1 MHSLR
6 IVSAVLISALLGSAA
21 VAREPREPDSLR
33 ETSRAQDRLDREL
46 QRASERSQKL
56 DTRTA
61 QDRLRIEADAIKDP
75 AKAAENM
82 AKLEADTARE
92 QQKIAE
98 DQMKAQSDYA
108 EDIAKASES
117 EDDRDG
123 DSGGRSEQMR
133 DLGEAENAEH
143 DKDGFPVRRGEIVA
157 LDLSP
162 ETLKRM
168 KAMGFR
174 VLETRRIEDIGR
186 DVVRLSAPEGMAA
199 LTAREELRKIDP
211 AVVADLVHYYGL
223 NMMAGTRAVRVRK
236 APQATA
242 RPASLTVGMIDTS
255 VSSHPA
261 LQSTRLIHWA
271 DGNLAKAPVGHGTAV
286 ASLLAGEGSA
296 TIYAA
301 NIFRGAAERPFTSA
315 DVIAEALGWMLSRKV
330 GTVNMSLA
338 GPRNAVLDRVIRD
351 AASKGL
357 QVVAAAGNGGPT
369 APPAYPAALPG
380 VIAVTAVDKD
390 KRIYRYANRGKYIA
404 VAAHGVA
411 VTAARS
417 GGGYARFDGTSFA
430 TPHVTAWVARCRSAG
445 ADTGTCR
452 SKLQSSAR
460 DAGPQGFDE
469 VYGHG
474 VID

>member
-1 MHSLR
+1 MQKMR
-6 IVSAVLISALLGSAA
+6 IVSAAVMGTLLGSALL
-21 VAREPREPDSLR
+21 AREPDGTREA
-33 ETSRAQDRLDREL
+33 SRAQDRLDREL

-56 DTRTA
+56 DMRTA

-75 AKAAENM
+75 AKAAENL

-98 DQMKAQSDYA
+98 DQVKAQEDFA
-108 EDIAKASES
+108 EEIAKASEAD
-117 EDDRDG
+117 DDRDRS
-123 DSGGRSEQMR
+123 SGGNSEQMR

-143 DKDGFPVRRGEIVA
+143 DKDGFPVRRGELVA
-157 LDLSP
+157 LDLSAP
-162 ETLKRM
+162 TLN
-168 KAMGFR
+168 AMQAKGFR
-174 VLETRRIEDIGR
+174 VIETRKIDDLGR
-186 DVVRLSAPEGMAA
+186 EVFRLAAPEGMAA
-199 LTAREELRKIDP
+199 LTAREELRRIDP
-211 AVVADLVHYYGL
+211 TAVADLVHYYGL
-223 NMMAGTRAVRVRK
+223 NMMAGTRAVPLRK
-236 APQATA
+236 APKLAS

-255 VSSHPA
+255 VTSHPA
-261 LQSTRLIHWA
+261 LKSTRLIPWS
-271 DGNLAKAPVGHGTAV
+271 DGNLVKAPVEHGTAV

-296 TIYAA
+296 TIYTA
-301 NIFRGAAERPFTSA
+301 NIFRGTAERPFTSA
-315 DVIAEALGWMLSRKV
+315 DVIAEALGWMLSHKV
-330 GTVNMSLA
+330 ATVNMSLA

-351 AASKGL
+351 ASSKGL

-390 KRIYRYANRGKYIA
+390 RRIYRYANHGKYIA

-430 TPHVTAWVARCRSAG
+430 TPHVTAWVARCRG
-445 ADTGTCR
+445 TGGDAAACR
-452 SKLQSSAR
+452 SKLQTTAR

-469 VYGHG
+469 IYGHG